1 MIFDREGEGN
11 EVIFGTN
18 IGVRKVDKTITWH
31 RARGGKKWN
40 ATSLGKRRGGNNNM
54 EICYRGTGDNL
65 RLVPISFLRVARLMN
80 IYGVTNFNLDRNE
93 NRGSC
98 VILPTS
104 WTIFFSFSSFC
115 IFSAEGKE
123 EEEEERT
130 DSVTESAEI
139 WRNEWECFCVFE
151 TGCSLTSMLI

>member
-1 MIFDREGEGN
+1 
-11 EVIFGTN
+11 
-18 IGVRKVDKTITWH
+18 
-31 RARGGKKWN
+31 
-40 ATSLGKRRGGNNNM
+40 M

-93 NRGSC
+93 NRGNC

-123 EEEEERT
+123 EEEEEEEEP
-130 DSVTESAEI
+130 SQLKSGGM
-139 WRNEWECFCVFE
+139 NENAFV
-151 TGCSLTSMLI
+151 CSRLDAR